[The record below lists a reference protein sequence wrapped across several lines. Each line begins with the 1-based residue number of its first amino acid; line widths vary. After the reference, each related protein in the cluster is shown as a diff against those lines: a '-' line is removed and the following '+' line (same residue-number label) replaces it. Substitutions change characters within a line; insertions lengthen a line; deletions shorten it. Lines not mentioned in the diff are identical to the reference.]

1 LANVSIIGIIFVMRI
16 QRNGNHKK
24 LIIGVSV
31 GVLII
36 AGLAFYLLG
45 GMEKVKAAFQ
55 PKNQEHSVT
64 LTGKLLCLPRQDG
77 GETSALS
84 CAIGMQTDDGKY
96 YGLSGSKN
104 TELSEA
110 AGSDKKV
117 KLSGELQTSSD
128 ATYRIDGI
136 VAVSS
141 FDFVN

>member
-1 LANVSIIGIIFVMRI
+1 MIPRKKSY
-16 QRNGNHKK
+16 KK
-24 LIIGVSV
+24 LIIS
-31 GVLII
+31 I
-36 AGLAFYLLG
+36 ALVVVIGAGMAFYMFG
-45 GMEKVKAAFQ
+45 GMERVKAAFQ
-55 PKNQEHSVT
+55 PKNQKQSIT

-84 CAIGMQTDDGKY
+84 CALGMQTNNGKY

-110 AGSDKKV
+110 AGSDKSV

-128 ATYRIDGI
+128 TTYKMDGI

-141 FDFVN
+141 FDFN